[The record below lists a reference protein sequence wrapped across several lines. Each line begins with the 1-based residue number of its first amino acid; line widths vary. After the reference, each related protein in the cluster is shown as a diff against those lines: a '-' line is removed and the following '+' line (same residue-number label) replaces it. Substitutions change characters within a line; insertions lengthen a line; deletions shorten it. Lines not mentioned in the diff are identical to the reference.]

1 MKNFLFSAVLIALF
15 SGTLSCTG
23 LESIETREAVYGKA
37 SPLIHKSYAAAR
49 IREGDTWKVYL
60 NASDSDGDMKHI
72 VCTVDQPGVGVY
84 PASFTRIGESQRKE
98 LSGFLYLNTAGFED
112 LSFLTLTLT
121 VQIQDM
127 AGHFSPPAAF
137 PLQLTGTDRQEPPP
151 DGEFAETNLGPIMIR
166 LRPIHNDLGPPFD
179 RGFFFRGIVR

>member
-1 MKNFLFSAVLIALF
+1 MKNFLFSATLFGLFAGVL
-15 SGTLSCTG
+15 GCTG
-23 LESIETREAVYGKA
+23 LEPIETREAVYGKA
-37 SPLIHKSYAAAR
+37 SPLIHKSYAAGK
-49 IREGDTWKVYL
+49 ITPGDTWKVYL
-60 NASDSDGDMKHI
+60 NASDLDGDMKYI

-84 PASFTRIGESQRKE
+84 PASFTRVGEGQRKE
-98 LSGFLYLNTAGFED
+98 LSGFLYFNTAGFED

-137 PLQLTGTDRQEPPP
+137 PLLLAAADPQEPPP
-151 DGEFAETNLGPIMIR
+151 DGEFDETNLGPIMIR

-179 RGFFFRGIVR
+179 RGFFFRGIFR